1 MFKKIVLTLSLL
13 IYPFTQQATTLTPW
27 LEIKP
32 SYFCFTA
39 SPMHDI
45 YHKGGFEVQAST
57 TIPAYKYLNL
67 YGSIGYRKAHGYA
80 LNTGE
85 KTTLTVVP
93 FDLGLKPI
101 FNFSERFKYFLAIGP
116 RFFYFHQKNQSPYV
130 DPSIKGGGVGLFVN
144 TGFNVLCTE
153 HLLIGFFGEYSYEK
167 KTICPSKPYVYS
179 TGSTQIGGFAVGA
192 SFGYAF

>member
-1 MFKKIVLTLSLL
+1 MSKKIILMLCLL
-13 IYPFTQQATTLTPW
+13 FCAFTQQAKSLTPW

-39 SPMHDI
+39 DTMHDI
-45 YHKGGFEVQAST
+45 YHKGGFEIQGSASC
-57 TIPAYKYLNL
+57 PVHKYFNL
-67 YGSIGYRKAHGYA
+67 YSSIGYRKAHGYA

-101 FNFSERFKYFLAIGP
+101 FNFNERFNCFLAIGP
-116 RFFYFHQKNQSPYV
+116 RFFYFHQENQSPYV

-144 TGFNVLCTE
+144 TGFNALCKS
-153 HLLIGFFGEYSYEK
+153 HFLVGFFSEYSYEK
-167 KTICPSKPYVYS
+167 KTICPTKQNVYS
-179 TGSTQIGGFAVGA
+179 AGSTQVGGFAVGA